1 MKLLKR
7 TLALVVAAIMMV
19 MCFAACGDNNQ
30 SNNGGNG
37 GTGSEKVL
45 KIGGIGPITGANAQY
60 GEAVKNGAE
69 LAIKEINAAGG
80 VNGYTLEFKWEDDE
94 SDAEKAMNA
103 YNTLTDWGMQLL
115 LGTVTSTPCEA
126 VVDLSHE
133 ANMFQLTPSGSS
145 VDAIKHDNAFRV
157 CFTDPMQGTLAA
169 GYIADAGLAKKVA
182 VIYNSQ
188 QTYST
193 GIYENFA
200 AECKAKGIDVVCAEA
215 FTDDS
220 ATDFSVQIQK
230 VKESGAELL
239 FLPMY
244 YQEAALIIKQANT
257 AGLEIK
263 FFGGDGLDGLIKQLG
278 DDVALADGVLLLT
291 PFFLNATDEKTSKFV
306 ADYRETYKIDPNQ
319 FAADAYDGI
328 YAFKAA
334 LEKAEIT
341 DPSISVSDLCD
352 KMKVAFTEIEVA
364 GLTGNMTWA
373 ENGEPTK
380 SPIII
385 TIKDG
390 DYAAVQ

>member
-1 MKLLKR
+1 MKFVKKALLV
-7 TLALVVAAIMMV
+7 AVAAVMMV
-19 MCFAACGDNNQ
+19 MSFAACGDNNQ
-30 SNNGGNG
+30 KNDGNG
-37 GTGSEKVL
+37 SDKVL
-45 KIGGIGPITGANAQY
+45 KIGGIGPVTGAAAQY

-69 LAIKEINAAGG
+69 LAVKEINEAGG
-80 VNGYTLEFKWEDDE
+80 VKGYQLEFKWEDDE
-94 SDAEKAMNA
+94 SDAEKAINA
-103 YNTLTDWGMQLL
+103 YNTLKDWGMQVL

-126 VVDLSHE
+126 VVERTHE
-133 ANMFQLTPSGSS
+133 DNMFQLTPSGSS
-145 VDAIKHDNAFRV
+145 VDAIKYDNAFRV
-157 CFTDPMQGTLAA
+157 CFTDPTQGTLAA
-169 GYIADAGLAKKVA
+169 DYIAESGVAKKVA

-200 AECKAKGIDVVCAEA
+200 AECKEKGIDVVCAEA

-244 YQEAALIIKQANT
+244 YQEAALILKQSNT
-257 AGLEIK
+257 AGLNVK

-291 PFFLNATDEKTSKFV
+291 PFFINGTDEKTTKFV

-319 FAADAYDGI
+319 FAADAYDGV
-328 YAFKAA
+328 YAIKAA

-341 DPSISVSDLCD
+341 DPSIGVSELGD
-352 KMKVAFTEIEVA
+352 KLKAAFTEIEIA
-364 GLTGNMTWA
+364 GLTGNMTWSA
-373 ENGEPTK
+373 DGEPSK

-385 TIKDG
+385 TIQNG
-390 DYAAVQ
+390 DYVSVQ